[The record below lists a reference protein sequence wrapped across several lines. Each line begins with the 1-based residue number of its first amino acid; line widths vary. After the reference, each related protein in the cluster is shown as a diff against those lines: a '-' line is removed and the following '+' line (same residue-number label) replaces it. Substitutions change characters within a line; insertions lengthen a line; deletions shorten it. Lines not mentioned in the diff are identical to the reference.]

1 MKNVDNINQK
11 YLPAL
16 SRIFSPVVMDS
27 LAHKGQSAYLTEVC
41 RNSGILE
48 QIDLSMP
55 LSQFFDWIYKILFK
69 NYRNEYIYK
78 NVIANKILLG
88 KHSLNTS
95 HMLTEFRVGKCKAD
109 AVVINGTSTVY
120 EIKSEF
126 DSFARLES
134 QVKAYYQIFDHIN
147 VITSH
152 HQATKLKSILP
163 DVVGILLLTDRN
175 TISTI
180 RDSKSNKK
188 NINPDTLFD
197 SLRKKEY
204 VKGVEEY
211 YGAVPNV
218 PNTQIYRECKKL
230 FCKIP
235 PETAHDLTM
244 NILRKRNNTKVL
256 KEFINKAPDSLSAY
270 ALSICSE
277 TAKMRALMSNF
288 TSNIGSVIIPKSA

>member
-1 MKNVDNINQK
+1 M
-11 YLPAL
+11 
-16 SRIFSPVVMDS
+16 
-27 LAHKGQSAYLTEVC
+27 
-41 RNSGILE
+41 
-48 QIDLSMP
+48 
-55 LSQFFDWIYKILFK
+55 
-69 NYRNEYIYK
+69 
-78 NVIANKILLG
+78 
-88 KHSLNTS
+88 
-95 HMLTEFRVGKCKAD
+95 
-109 AVVINGTSTVY
+109 
-120 EIKSEF
+120 
-126 DSFARLES
+126 
-134 QVKAYYQIFDHIN
+134 
-147 VITSH
+147 
-152 HQATKLKSILP
+152 
-163 DVVGILLLTDRN
+163 
-175 TISTI
+175 
-180 RDSKSNKK
+180 
-188 NINPDTLFD
+188 FD